1 MGIPQTSV
9 SVSRKA
15 DEKETRAN
23 SMKYY
28 TTYIRKVNE
37 FHVNKFRQKKANYP
51 PQPAEPTQW
60 QKYKTY
66 MNMFEED
73 DGTFP
78 RVSELS
84 LRFEAD
90 RIYEES
96 KRMIQVSKDETAK
109 ARAQQ
114 LTQREKD

>member
-1 MGIPQTSV
+1 MGVKQQGQV
-9 SVSRKA
+9 SVSKKV
-15 DEKETRAN
+15 DEKSVRAN

-37 FHVNKFRQKKANYP
+37 FHVNKHRQKKANYP
-51 PQPAEPTQW
+51 GKALEPTQW

-66 MNMFEED
+66 MNMFDED

-90 RIYEES
+90 RLYEES
-96 KRMIQVSKDETAK
+96 KRKLQTTKEIAE
-109 ARAQQ
+109 
-114 LTQREKD
+114 